1 MSQGQHEASFE
12 LMSPLKRSQ
21 GPWGPH
27 SNHAPPAEL
36 ALGTLQGSSVTVTL
50 WPTSLG
56 GGPGF
61 APLKVYI

>member
-1 MSQGQHEASFE
+1 MSRGQHEASFK

-27 SNHAPPAEL
+27 SDCAPPAEL
-36 ALGTLQGSSVTVTL
+36 APGTPQVSSVTVTL
-50 WPTSLG
+50 WPTSPG

-61 APLKVYI
+61 APLKVYS